1 MCQLNRESSV
11 EPTHKRRTK
20 GIANIRK
27 TTFTVP
33 QITLRKKSKRQM
45 LIVYFIIAGK
55 LDTVVVRVKAQ
66 VDQPGTKKNIKINK
80 QARQSKRQQSK
91 RLIQLEFIK

>member
-1 MCQLNRESSV
+1 
-11 EPTHKRRTK
+11 
-20 GIANIRK
+20 
-27 TTFTVP
+27 
-33 QITLRKKSKRQM
+33 M